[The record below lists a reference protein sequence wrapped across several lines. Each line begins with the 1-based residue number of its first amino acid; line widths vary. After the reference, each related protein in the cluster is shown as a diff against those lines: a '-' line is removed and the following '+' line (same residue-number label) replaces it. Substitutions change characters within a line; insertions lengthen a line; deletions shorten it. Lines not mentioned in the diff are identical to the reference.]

1 MAAKYDEIGRKVD
14 LLNDQGSS
22 DRARRINSLNRTV
35 TDLAEQENKR
45 KIDFSSGINSLSS
58 EQKRMMKRLNDERD
72 AFSNQTMQSY
82 NTVVKGLGST
92 INRLATGIKY
102 ITTET
107 AKATKDAIGQYARA
121 IGEDI
126 SVNKTNA
133 VAMALSSASP
143 IFGYF
148 ASKFMETDVFQNAAD
163 KIKSKLGDAV
173 SGGFSRLGRMV
184 GIGKKAKYDEE
195 GVPQLQSGGYV
206 KKGGVVKVHAAE
218 VVMPAE
224 KVMTQIN
231 KAKDSAIARQMG
243 TTMVD
248 MSETLADVQENVED
262 AQEKNTN
269 IIQTFM
275 SEWGKAQA
283 EEDEVG
289 NSLQDVVSEI
299 RELKV
304 SMIGITPSWE
314 LALERTLD
322 KHPFYKGVFKM
333 YKLFDSMI
341 PKAFK
346 WLFGRKS
353 KYAAEVARAGSGTNV
368 FDRIVSVTGL
378 LYTGIMPKLDEL
390 VKYNK
395 ALAEGILGKT
405 LKPPKEQFEES
416 NYQKLKNMFSK
427 KEKKGGEGGKG
438 KGGKEKSG
446 MLNWLFNYV
455 VDQASDEDD
464 IGSEMKKAGISGFGD
479 FFKKKTWAKAG
490 ITKKSL
496 KEKVGLGGVTKKDIT
511 NITDKLPKNMQD
523 MKDMYFDLK
532 FQARGLK
539 KKAEHKLGKGASKEE
554 IKKET
559 LRMYEEIRAEVIKKK
574 SSLAD
579 KIGTKDELSKKF
591 VDKVLSYLNKI
602 AKAETDREER
612 EGPHSPSMA
621 DNIAST
627 AKVTKSESKRQ
638 KKSDEIELT
647 KLEKTHRA
655 VKEVGE
661 NINEMSKKGLRRVSD
676 WLLSGLTF
684 LFSMLSSVVRTG
696 FNMFFNLMG
705 GVLKAIG
712 LPIPGRGLLGR
723 GFKKIGME
731 KIGKKVSGKRS
742 LGEIASGTGKNIAT
756 KFKKKGIGGALGGMA
771 KGAGELGTAA
781 AGKGISK
788 GWGMVKGAGKA
799 LAPGIG
805 ATAKFGGKVALKGLG
820 LAGRFLAAPV
830 MALVELGLSAGD
842 AISAIMNPEEFG
854 ASRISAGIGAF
865 IAGKDSGFSG
875 AASGAMKWGAI
886 GATVGSIIPGVGTL
900 IGGAV
905 GALAGAVLG
914 FIGGPKIAQAMDW
927 IGGLIKPIAKAAWFV
942 ISLPFKAIWWGLKG
956 IWWSFKALWEGV
968 KSVVVLVKFLYKKTI
983 GPVIDSIS
991 EWWSSTEGIG
1001 EEIRE
1006 NWDNAQ
1012 TKLSSFFQ
1020 GIMSIWDLISKY
1032 SDAAKKWLA
1041 ETFSFLTP
1049 VVNFIGKY
1057 IGEVWQ
1063 GTLAENLERALE
1075 GKPSVQ
1081 EEAAYKHE
1089 YPDLAASAAKR
1100 YKAEVERE
1108 AQMALDQTEA
1118 IAGAVQKGANQ
1129 QTNAVNNST
1138 TVITNSVNN
1147 SSSTGGGGGV
1157 KMNREPSPR
1166 AQKTAEQMQFC
1177 LTS

>member
-35 TDLAEQENKR
+35 SDLAEQENKR

-163 KIKSKLGDAV
+163 RIKSKLGDAV
-173 SGGFSRLGRMV
+173 SGGFSRIGRMV

-206 KKGGVVKVHAAE
+206 RKGGVVKVHAAE

-224 KVMTQIN
+224 KMMTQIN

-248 MSETLADVQENVED
+248 MSETLADVQENVEE
-262 AQEKNTN
+262 AQEKNTS
-269 IIQTFM
+269 IIKTFM

-289 NSLQDVVSEI
+289 DSLQDVVAEI
-299 RELKV
+299 KELKV

-333 YKLFDSMI
+333 YKLFDTML
-341 PKAFK
+341 PRAFK

-353 KYAAEVARAGSGTNV
+353 KYAADVARAGSGTNV

-427 KEKKGGEGGKG
+427 KGEKGGKG
-438 KGGKEKSG
+438 KGGKEKGG

-455 VDQASDEDD
+455 VEQASDEDD
-464 IGSEMKKAGISGFGD
+464 IGAEMKKAGISGFGD
-479 FFKKKTWAKAG
+479 FFKSKTWAKAG
-490 ITKKSL
+490 ITKQSL
-496 KEKVGLGGVTKKDIT
+496 KEKVGLGGVHRKDIT
-511 NITDKLPKNMQD
+511 DNLPKNMQD

-574 SSLAD
+574 SFLAD

-621 DNIAST
+621 DNIAAT
-627 AKVTKSESKRQ
+627 AKITKSESKRQ
-638 KKSDEIELT
+638 KKSDEVELT

-684 LFSMLSSVVRTG
+684 LFSILSNVVRTG

-723 GFKKIGME
+723 GFTKLGMS
-731 KIGKKVSGKRS
+731 KVGKKVSGKRS
-742 LGEIASGTGKNIAT
+742 LGEIASGASKNIAT
-756 KFKKKGIGGALGGMA
+756 KFEKKGIGGALGGMA

-788 GWGMVKGAGKA
+788 GWGMVKGVGKA
-799 LAPGIG
+799 LGPGVKE
-805 ATAKFGGKVALKGLG
+805 TARFGGKVALKGLG
-820 LAGRFLAAPV
+820 VAGRFLAAPV
-830 MALVELGLSAGD
+830 AALVGLGLSTAD
-842 AISAIMNPEEFG
+842 AISAIINPEEYG
-854 ASRISAGIGAF
+854 ASRISAGIGGF

-875 AASGAMKWGAI
+875 AASGAMKWGSI
-886 GATVGSIIPGVGTL
+886 GAMIGTPFGGPIGAL
-900 IGGAV
+900 IGGGI
-905 GALAGAVLG
+905 GALAGGILG

-927 IGGLIKPIAKAAWFV
+927 IGGLLKPIAKAAWFV
-942 ISLPFKAIWWGLKG
+942 VSLPFKAIWWALKA
-956 IWWSFKALWEGV
+956 IWFPFKALWEGV
-968 KSVVVLVKFLYKKTI
+968 KSVVVLVKYFYKKVI
-983 GPVIDSIS
+983 APVIDSIV
-991 EWWSSTEGIG
+991 EWWSSTDGVGEGI
-1001 EEIRE
+1001 RE
-1006 NWDNAQ
+1006 SWDSAQ

-1081 EEAAYKHE
+1081 EEAARYD
-1089 YPDLAASAAKR
+1089 YPDLAVSAAKR

-1118 IAGAVQKGANQ
+1118 ITGAVKQGASQ

-1138 TVITNSVNN
+1138 TVISNSVNN

-1157 KMNREPSPR
+1157 RMNREPSAR
-1166 AQKTAEQMQFC
+1166 SQKTAEQMQFC